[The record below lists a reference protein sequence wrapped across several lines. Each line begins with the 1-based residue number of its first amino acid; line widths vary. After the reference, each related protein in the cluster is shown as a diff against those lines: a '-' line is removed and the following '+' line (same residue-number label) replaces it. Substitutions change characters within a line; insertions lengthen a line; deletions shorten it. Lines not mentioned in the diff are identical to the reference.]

1 MWLIGNGLRLGIGLV
16 HLRISWK
23 KESESV
29 KLINSGGAH
38 TIVAIGLLGGVGGY
52 CSDPFQKM
60 R

>member
-1 MWLIGNGLRLGIGLV
+1 MGLV
-16 HLRISWK
+16 HVRISWK

-38 TIVAIGLLGGVGGY
+38 TIVAIVGLGGVGGY
-52 CSDPFQKM
+52 CSDPIQKM

>member
-1 MWLIGNGLRLGIGLV
+1 MEAWF
-16 HLRISWK
+16 K

-38 TIVAIGLLGGVGGY
+38 TIGAIGLGGVGGY